1 MANNIAANKS
11 SISNQKM
18 QKLIKDAESKNESVL
33 FYDEAT
39 MTESGPKDPIND
51 YIYIKDKKA
60 LENAG
65 VVFFDAAT
73 NTQMT
78 YQKKGETD
86 DDYIK
91 LLSTSQRAKADSSP
105 DHVPESE
112 LGYKTNEEKIKE
124 MTDVHEG
131 DRIEAVISL
140 LQSGNYNRAELESH
154 LTGEF
159 PPGTLDK
166 IINELNLDPNVLINE
181 VLMDYEYKP
190 LSKDEKETYDFYEM
204 SFLPSIEFDKIRN
217 SKAFKLL
224 KDNNEDTSELLGFEK
239 HPNAGA
245 IKLPNPHH
253 DKFDEKSLM
262 QMVSKDAGA
271 IVEPLLDF
279 IWETPKDVILSL
291 GVAAVNGA
299 DVAVNL
305 IPLIDKVFDY
315 SGNTVGFQNLID
327 DKKVMEFAQNLD
339 VKLDKTRDWIKKYK
353 KDDNFV
359 SQLIGIIGQD
369 AIYSYPIFNKL
380 RDLGMPKYPAFFI
393 SGGIGG
399 AIGIEQ
405 KIFGQESTFLM
416 HFYSK
421 EIEGLK
427 NVVGILPNTPYDE
440 IADEVVQ
447 ALEYGTMSAFIP
459 AVVQSLQFMKKN
471 IPFYAEKSI
480 KKNKR
485 KSKTK

>member
-1 MANNIAANKS
+1 
-11 SISNQKM
+11 
-18 QKLIKDAESKNESVL
+18 
-33 FYDEAT
+33 
-39 MTESGPKDPIND
+39 
-51 YIYIKDKKA
+51 
-60 LENAG
+60 
-65 VVFFDAAT
+65 
-73 NTQMT
+73 
-78 YQKKGETD
+78 
-86 DDYIK
+86 
-91 LLSTSQRAKADSSP
+91 
-105 DHVPESE
+105 
-112 LGYKTNEEKIKE
+112 
-124 MTDVHEG
+124 
-131 DRIEAVISL
+131 
-140 LQSGNYNRAELESH
+140 
-154 LTGEF
+154 
-159 PPGTLDK
+159 
-166 IINELNLDPNVLINE
+166 
-181 VLMDYEYKP
+181 
-190 LSKDEKETYDFYEM
+190 
-204 SFLPSIEFDKIRN
+204 
-217 SKAFKLL
+217 
-224 KDNNEDTSELLGFEK
+224 
-239 HPNAGA
+239 
-245 IKLPNPHH
+245 
-253 DKFDEKSLM
+253 M

-485 KSKTK
+485 KSKK

>member
-1 MANNIAANKS
+1 MENNILASEDIN
-11 SISNQKM
+11 
-18 QKLIKDAESKNESVL
+18 IKKKEPILKNEEIAVQEEKTIPQIDREKVEKLAIESEHPQD
-33 FYDEAT
+33 FPAT
-39 MTESGPKDPIND
+39 DMDFENISRLSSSPKDFPATD
-51 YIYIKDKKA
+51 YD
-60 LENAG
+60 
-65 VVFFDAAT
+65 F
-73 NTQMT
+73 
-78 YQKKGETD
+78 
-86 DDYIK
+86 
-91 LLSTSQRAKADSSP
+91 
-105 DHVPESE
+105 
-112 LGYKTNEEKIKE
+112 
-124 MTDVHEG
+124 
-131 DRIEAVISL
+131 
-140 LQSGNYNRAELESH
+140 
-154 LTGEF
+154 
-159 PPGTLDK
+159 
-166 IINELNLDPNVLINE
+166 E

-190 LSKDEKETYDFYEM
+190 LSKDENETYDFYEM

-253 DKFDEKSLM
+253 DKYDEKSLM
-262 QMVSKDAGA
+262 QMVAKDAQT
-271 IVEPLLDF
+271 VFEPLFDF
-279 IWETPKDVILSL
+279 IIETPKDLVLSL

-315 SGNTVGFQNLID
+315 SGNLVGFQNVDPLD
-327 DKKVMEFAQNLD
+327 DKKVMAFAQNLD
-339 VKLDKTRDWIKKYK
+339 VKLDKTREWIKKYK

-359 SQLIGIIGQD
+359 SQLIGIMWQD
-369 AIYSYPIFNKL
+369 ALYSIPIYNKL
-380 RDLGMPKYPAFFI
+380 RDVGMPKYPAFFI

-405 KIFGQESTFLM
+405 KIFGQESTFLL

-421 EIEGLK
+421 EIQGLK
-427 NVVGILPNTPYDE
+427 NIVGILPNTPYDE

-447 ALEYGTMSAFIP
+447 VLEYGTMSAFIP
-459 AVVQSLQFMKKN
+459 AVIQSLQFMKKN

>member
-1 MANNIAANKS
+1 MVDNILASEDIN
-11 SISNQKM
+11 
-18 QKLIKDAESKNESVL
+18 IKKKEPILKNEEIAVQEEKTIPQIDREKVEKL
-33 FYDEAT
+33 AI
-39 MTESGPKDPIND
+39 ESGHPDVFPATD
-51 YIYIKDKKA
+51 MDF
-60 LENAG
+60 EN
-65 VVFFDAAT
+65 VSR
-73 NTQMT
+73 
-78 YQKKGETD
+78 
-86 DDYIK
+86 
-91 LLSTSQRAKADSSP
+91 LSSSP
-105 DHVPESE
+105 DTFPA
-112 LGYKTNEEKIKE
+112 
-124 MTDVHEG
+124 TDY
-131 DRIEAVISL
+131 D
-140 LQSGNYNRAELESH
+140 
-154 LTGEF
+154 F
-159 PPGTLDK
+159 
-166 IINELNLDPNVLINE
+166 E

-262 QMVSKDAGA
+262 QMVPKDAGA